1 MSHRVYLG
9 TVTMRWK
16 LKTVHEKRGRNLKR
30 IQEKVKRKFFTFGI
44 KRVILFYFAL
54 VFIPLNLYA
63 EEPAFYTIQT
73 GSFTDIKSAQR
84 QFDSI
89 VKKLDEEER
98 SFLRIEKIG
107 KYYSLRLGK
116 FKDHATA
123 DEFLRIGRSQLKGAI
138 ILKAYI
144 IEDRLIKIYTK
155 DSVPSDM
162 STPAEPAS
170 GTTSD
175 ELNDAQSSQQP
186 LPLPGPP
193 EGSVG
198 DAEGDNEL
206 KVVQS
211 SQQPLSIAGPDAS
224 VPPEGSVMESG
235 DNNEKKAVQPVHKL
249 SPVDDSGIFTNVK
262 GRFYVSDYYSN
273 DSDDFEFHILTS
285 RVNIYKNEDRDSRYY
300 YALDARVRKKIFN
313 GEIKENVPEW
323 RVDDAWLGIKF
334 LKQKLDVIGGRQDI
348 FELYNTTIDGLN
360 VKYTFDSGAGL
371 GIFGGLA
378 PDKQDESLNTDYKS
392 IGGYTFL
399 NKENH
404 KVQFGYEHLS
414 YKGETDREYFSLR
427 IYSKPHEKVRFN
439 AVSSASINQLTDNV
453 EVENANVNLL
463 YRYSRNLRFN
473 IFYNYFR
480 TIKFYQSTREYLVL
494 PDVAESFFLD
504 NNSRTR
510 TGLRVDYKLMK
521 GLKVYSSA
529 AYEKR
534 KMDGEEKLRL
544 TGGVRKYDLF
554 GFDLS
559 GRYTY
564 IDDFSSKSDE
574 FNAEIAR
581 NFLNKVDVSV
591 YASREE
597 KKLDA
602 ENAFTKRVLTYGTSI
617 YWLISKHYF
626 MTAFLERYKDEDYI
640 NISVFTQLGYKF

>member
-1 MSHRVYLG
+1 
-9 TVTMRWK
+9 MRGK
-16 LKTVHEKRGRNLKR
+16 LKTVHRINGGNLKLVQKR
-30 IQEKVKRKFFTFGI
+30 IKKKVFAIGI
-44 KRVILFYFAL
+44 KRALLFYFVL

-63 EEPAFYTIQT
+63 EEPVFHTIQT
-73 GSFTDIKSAQR
+73 GSFTDITSAQK

-89 VKKLDEEER
+89 VKRLNKQEV

-107 KYYSLRLGK
+107 KFYSLRLGK
-116 FKDHATA
+116 FEDYAAAH
-123 DEFLRIGRSQLKGAI
+123 EFLQTNKSQLKGAI
-138 ILKAYI
+138 ILKAKI
-144 IEDRLIKIYTK
+144 IEDRIIRIDPK
-155 DSVPSDM
+155 DSVIADM
-162 STPAEPAS
+162 TTSGKPPS
-170 GTTSD
+170 GTRSD
-175 ELNDAQSSQQP
+175 
-186 LPLPGPP
+186 
-193 EGSVG
+193 
-198 DAEGDNEL
+198 EL

-211 SQQPLSIAGPDAS
+211 SQQPLPVPEPDAS
-224 VPPEGSVMESG
+224 VPSEGSVGEAEG
-235 DNNEKKAVQPVHKL
+235 NNESKVVQSSQQPLPVPEPAKKPAGEAVGNNEIKSVHSVHQL
-249 SPVDDSGIFTNVK
+249 SPTDDTRIFANVK

-285 RVNIYKNEDRDSRYY
+285 RLNVYKNEEKDSRYY

-313 GEIKENVPEW
+313 GELKENVPEW

-360 VKYTFDSGAGL
+360 VKYRFDNGIGF

-378 PDKQDESLNTDYKS
+378 PDKQDESLNADYKS
-392 IGGYTFL
+392 IGGYGFL
-399 NKENH
+399 NQENN
-404 KVQFGYEHLS
+404 KVQFGYENLA
-414 YKGETDREYFSLR
+414 YKGDTDREYFSLR
-427 IYSKPHEKVRFN
+427 IYSKFHENMRLN
-439 AVSSASINQLTDNV
+439 AVSSASINQLTNNF

-463 YRYSRNLRFN
+463 YRYSKNLRFN

-480 TIKFYQSTREYLVL
+480 TIKFYESTREYLIL

-510 TGLRVDYKLMK
+510 TGIRVDYKLMK
-521 GLKVYSSA
+521 GFKVYTSA
-529 AYEKR
+529 AYERR
-534 KMDGEEKLRL
+534 KLDGEDKLRL
-544 TGGVRKYDLF
+544 TGGVRKYDLY

-564 IDDFSSKSDE
+564 IDDFTSKSDE

-581 NFLNKVDVSV
+581 NLFNKVDVSV

-597 KKLDA
+597 KKLDT
-602 ENAFTKRVLTYGTSI
+602 ENAYTKRVLAYGTSI

-640 NISVFTQLGYKF
+640 NISVFTQLGYKL